1 MRTRT
6 VDNSENLPKTP
17 IENEPRLTIAE
28 TTGEVCG
35 MSTAQA
41 GRQIARAAGT
51 VMIAYI
57 LSTLVGIVRGM
68 VVSHAFGTSVSLDS
82 FNAANRVTELL
93 FNLTAGGALGS
104 AFIPMFTGFLTRK
117 DQKGAWRLASGVV
130 NSVLIV
136 LIVVSSLM
144 WIFAPFLVERGL
156 FALVPDSSAAQV
168 AETAR
173 LLRIMLPTVIIFG
186 ISGLVMG
193 MLNAHQV
200 FLWPALAPAAYSFG
214 IILGVWLLPASWGID
229 RLAFGTVLGASG
241 HLLLQL
247 PALLRLPARG
257 YELSAGFRDGPV
269 RKVLR
274 LMLPR
279 IFGAGIVQLNFV
291 ANTIISLSLGGGSAS
306 ALTWAFTLMLMPQAA
321 IAQSAGIASLP
332 TLSAQVEL
340 GKFEDFR
347 QTLSGI
353 IRVMLLLALPATIGL
368 VFLRVPLVRV
378 LYERGSFDATSTQMV
393 AWALLWYAL
402 GLTGHSL
409 VEVLS
414 RAFYA
419 MHDTKTP
426 VFVGAAAMTGNILL
440 SFFFSG
446 LFSRIGWLPL
456 GGLALAN
463 TMATAVECLVLFAI
477 MRRRLQGVGGKQ
489 ILRTGL
495 LALAASSAMG
505 LVLVGWMSVFGAL
518 NKFLVLGVGVALGVI
533 SYGVMLKL
541 LKVAELD
548 RALVRIKAKLAEK
561 G

>member
-1 MRTRT
+1 M
-6 VDNSENLPKTP
+6 DNPEELRKQVEESN
-17 IENEPRLTIAE
+17 
-28 TTGEVCG
+28 TG
-35 MSTAQA
+35 SAQA
-41 GRQIARAAGT
+41 GRQIARAAGI

-57 LSTLVGIVRGM
+57 LSTLVGVVRGM

-136 LIVVSSLM
+136 LVLVSTLM

-156 FALVPDSSAAQV
+156 FALVPDSSVAQL
-168 AETAR
+168 ADTAR

-200 FLWPALAPAAYSFG
+200 FLWPALAPAAYSLG
-214 IILGVWLLPASWGID
+214 IILGVVLLPESWGIE
-229 RLAFGTVLGASG
+229 RLAIGTVIGAMG

-247 PALLRLPARG
+247 PALFRLPARK
-257 YELSAGFRDGPV
+257 YDLAAGFRDGPV

-291 ANTIISLSLGGGSAS
+291 ANTIISLSLGAGSAS

-321 IAQSAGIASLP
+321 IAQSAGTASLP

-340 GKFEDFR
+340 GKTEDFR
-347 QTLSGI
+347 QTLSNI
-353 IRVMLLLALPATIGL
+353 VRVMLLLALPATVGL
-368 VFLRVPLVRV
+368 VLLRVPLVRV
-378 LYERGSFDATSTQMV
+378 LYERGSFDATSTRMV

-402 GLTGHSL
+402 GLIGHSL

-426 VFVGAAAMTGNILL
+426 VLVGVAAMTGNILL
-440 SFFFSG
+440 SFFFSR
-446 LFSRIGWLPL
+446 LFSQIGWLPL

-463 TMATAVECLVLFAI
+463 TTASAVECLVLLEI
-477 MRRRLQGVGGKQ
+477 MRRRLNGIEGKQ
-489 ILRTGL
+489 ILRTGA
-495 LALAASSAMG
+495 LALAGTAVMG
-505 LVLVGWMSVFGAL
+505 LVLFGWMTLFGDL
-518 NKFLVLGVGVALGVI
+518 NKFLVLTVGAVLGVLT
-533 SYGVMLKL
+533 YGAMLWL
-541 LKVAELD
+541 QKVPEAGAIV
-548 RALVRIKAKLAEK
+548 RRIKGKLAEK

>member
-1 MRTRT
+1 MKQMRKQG
-6 VDNSENLPKTP
+6 VDNFDERQKPLDLSN
-17 IENEPRLTIAE
+17 
-28 TTGEVCG
+28 TG
-35 MSTAQA
+35 SAQA
-41 GRQIARAAGT
+41 GRQIARAAGI
-51 VMIAYI
+51 VMIAYV

-68 VVSHAFGTSVSLDS
+68 VVSNAFGTSVSLDS

-104 AFIPMFTGFLTRK
+104 AFIPMFTGYLTRK

-136 LIVVSSLM
+136 LVLVSTLM

-156 FALVPDSSAAQV
+156 FALVPDSNAGQV

-214 IILGVWLLPASWGID
+214 IILGVWLLPDAWGID
-229 RLAFGTVLGASG
+229 RLAVGTVIGAGG

-247 PALLRLPARG
+247 PALFRLPARK
-257 YELSAGFRDGPV
+257 YELAAGFRDGPV

-291 ANTIISLSLGGGSAS
+291 ANTIISLSLGAGSAS

-321 IAQSAGIASLP
+321 IAQSAGTASLP

-340 GKFEDFR
+340 GKSDDFR
-347 QTLSGI
+347 QTLSSI
-353 IRVMLLLALPATIGL
+353 VRVMLLLALPATVGL
-368 VFLRVPLVRV
+368 ALLRVPLVRV

-426 VFVGAAAMTGNILL
+426 VFVGIAAMTGNILL
-440 SFFFSG
+440 SFFFSR
-446 LFSRIGWLPL
+446 LFSQIDWLPL

-463 TMATAVECLVLFAI
+463 TTATAVECLVLFAI
-477 MRRRLQGVGGKQ
+477 MRRRLNGIEGKQ
-489 ILRTGL
+489 ILRTGAM
-495 LALAASSAMG
+495 ALAGSSVMG
-505 LVLVGWMSVFGAL
+505 LVLFGWMTLFGEM
-518 NKFLVLGVGVALGVI
+518 NKFLVLAVGVALGVVV
-533 SYGVMLKL
+533 YAVMMWL
-541 LKVAELD
+541 LKVPEAGAIV
-548 RALVRIKAKLAEK
+548 RRIKGKLAEK

>member
-1 MRTRT
+1 
-6 VDNSENLPKTP
+6 VNNPEKLQKPLDLSS
-17 IENEPRLTIAE
+17 
-28 TTGEVCG
+28 TG
-35 MSTAQA
+35 SAQA
-41 GRQIARAAGT
+41 GRQIARAAGI

-57 LSTLVGIVRGM
+57 LSTMVGIVRGM

-104 AFIPMFTGFLTRK
+104 AFIPMFTGYLTRK

-136 LIVVSSLM
+136 LILASTLM

-156 FALVPDSSAAQV
+156 FALVPESNAAQV

-214 IILGVWLLPASWGID
+214 IILGVWLLPASWGIE
-229 RLAFGTVLGASG
+229 RLAIGTVIGAAG

-247 PALLRLPARG
+247 PALLHLPARN
-257 YELSAGFRDGPV
+257 YELAAGFRDDPV

-291 ANTIISLSLGGGSAS
+291 ANTIISLSLGAGSAS

-321 IAQSAGIASLP
+321 IAQSAGTASLP

-347 QTLSGI
+347 QTLSSI
-353 IRVMLLLALPATIGL
+353 VRVMLLLALPATIGL

-426 VFVGAAAMTGNILL
+426 VLVGVAAMTGNILL
-440 SFFFSG
+440 SFFFSR
-446 LFSRIGWLPL
+446 LFSQIGWLPL

-463 TMATAVECLVLFAI
+463 TTATAVECLVLFAI

-489 ILRTGL
+489 ILRTGA
-495 LALAASSAMG
+495 LALAGSTAMG
-505 LVLVGWMSVFGAL
+505 LVLFGWMALFGGI
-518 NKFLVLGVGVALGVI
+518 NKFLVLTVGVMLGVLV
-533 SYGVMLKL
+533 YGVMLKL
-541 LKVAELD
+541 LKVPELD
-548 RALVRIKAKLAEK
+548 AILLKIKGKLAEK

>member
-1 MRTRT
+1 MDKPEDLPQQ
-6 VDNSENLPKTP
+6 VDASS
-17 IENEPRLTIAE
+17 
-28 TTGEVCG
+28 TG
-35 MSTAQA
+35 SAQA
-41 GRQIARAAGT
+41 GRQIARAAGIVT
-51 VMIAYI
+51 IAYV
-57 LSTLVGIVRGM
+57 LSTLVGVVRGM

-82 FNAANRVTELL
+82 FNAAIRVTELL

-104 AFIPMFTGFLTRK
+104 AFIPMFTGYLTRK

-136 LIVVSSLM
+136 LILVSTLM
-144 WIFAPFLVERGL
+144 WIFAPFLVEHGL
-156 FALVPDSSAAQV
+156 FALVPDLSAVQV

-200 FLWPALAPAAYSFG
+200 FLWPALAPAAYSLG
-214 IILGVWLLPASWGID
+214 IILGVWLLPESWGIN
-229 RLAFGTVLGASG
+229 RLALGTVIGAGG

-247 PALLRLPARG
+247 PALFRLPARK
-257 YELSAGFRDGPV
+257 YELAAGFRDGPV
-269 RKVLR
+269 RRVLR

-279 IFGAGIVQLNFV
+279 VFGAGVVQLNFV
-291 ANTIISLSLGGGSAS
+291 ANTIISLSLGAGSAS
-306 ALTWAFTLMLMPQAA
+306 ALTYAFTLMLMPQAA
-321 IAQSAGIASLP
+321 IAQSAGTASLP

-340 GKFEDFR
+340 GKSEEFR

-353 IRVMLLLALPATIGL
+353 VRVMLLLALPATIGL

-378 LYERGSFDATSTQMV
+378 LYERGSFDAASTQMV

-426 VFVGAAAMTGNILL
+426 VVVGVIAMTGNILL
-440 SFFFSG
+440 SFAFSR
-446 LFSRIGWLPL
+446 LFSQIGWLPL

-463 TMATAVECLVLFAI
+463 TVATAVESLALMAI
-477 MRRRLQGVGGKQ
+477 MRRRLSGFGGKQ
-489 ILRTGL
+489 ILRTGA
-495 LALAASSAMG
+495 LALAASTVMG
-505 LVLVGWMSVFGAL
+505 LTLFAWMSWSESL
-518 NKFLVLGVGVALGVI
+518 NKFLVLAVGMVVGVVVYA
-533 SYGVMLKL
+533 VMLWL
-541 LKVAELD
+541 LKVPEAG
-548 RALVRIKAKLAEK
+548 AIVRQIKGRLAQK
-561 G
+561 S

>member
-1 MRTRT
+1 MKQMRIPS
-6 VDNSENLPKTP
+6 VENPEEIQKPLGVSS
-17 IENEPRLTIAE
+17 
-28 TTGEVCG
+28 TG
-35 MSTAQA
+35 SAQA
-41 GRQIARAAGT
+41 GRQIARAAGI
-51 VMIAYI
+51 VMIAYV

-68 VVSHAFGTSVSLDS
+68 VVSQAFGTSVSLDS

-104 AFIPMFTGFLTRK
+104 AFIPMFTGYLTRK

-136 LIVVSSLM
+136 LVAVSTLM

-200 FLWPALAPAAYSFG
+200 FLWPALAPAAYSLG
-214 IILGVWLLPASWGID
+214 IILGVWLLPKSWGIE
-229 RLAFGTVLGASG
+229 RLAIGTVIGASG

-247 PALLRLPARG
+247 PMLLRLPARK
-257 YELSAGFRDGPV
+257 YELAAGFRDGPV

-291 ANTIISLSLGGGSAS
+291 ANTIISLSLGAGSAS

-321 IAQSAGIASLP
+321 IAQSAGTASLP

-340 GKFEDFR
+340 GKSDDFR
-347 QTLSGI
+347 QTLSSI
-353 IRVMLLLALPATIGL
+353 IRVMLLLALPATVGL
-368 VFLRVPLVRV
+368 ALLRVPLVRV

-426 VFVGAAAMTGNILL
+426 VLVGVAAMTGNILL
-440 SFFFSG
+440 SFFFSR
-446 LFSRIGWLPL
+446 LFSQIGWLPL

-463 TMATAVECLVLFAI
+463 TVATAVECLVLLAI
-477 MRRRLQGVGGKQ
+477 MRRRLNGIDGKQ
-489 ILRTGL
+489 ILRTG
-495 LALAASSAMG
+495 ALAIIGSTMMG
-505 LVLVGWMSVFGAL
+505 LILFGWMALFGNF
-518 NKFLVLGVGVALGVI
+518 NKFLVLAVGVILGVGV
-533 SYGVMLKL
+533 YGVMLWL
-541 LKVAELD
+541 LKVPEAGAIV
-548 RALVRIKAKLAEK
+548 RRIKGKLAEK

>member
-1 MRTRT
+1 MG
-6 VDNSENLPKTP
+6 VDNSDERQKPLDVSS
-17 IENEPRLTIAE
+17 
-28 TTGEVCG
+28 TG
-35 MSTAQA
+35 SAQA
-41 GRQIARAAGT
+41 GRQIARAAGI
-51 VMIAYI
+51 VMIAYF
-57 LSTLVGIVRGM
+57 LSTLVGIVRGI
-68 VVSHAFGTSVSLDS
+68 VVSQAFGTSVSLDS

-104 AFIPMFTGFLTRK
+104 AFIPMFAGFLTRK

-136 LIVVSSLM
+136 LIAVSTLM

-200 FLWPALAPAAYSFG
+200 FLWPALAPAAYSLG
-214 IILGVWLLPASWGID
+214 IILGVWLLPEGWGIT
-229 RLAFGTVLGASG
+229 RLAIGTVIGSGG

-247 PALLRLPARG
+247 PALFRLPARK
-257 YELSAGFRDGPV
+257 YELAAGFRDGPV

-291 ANTIISLSLGGGSAS
+291 ANTIISLSLGAGSAS

-321 IAQSAGIASLP
+321 IAQSAGTASLP

-340 GKFEDFR
+340 GKSDDFR
-347 QTLSGI
+347 QTLSNI
-353 IRVMLLLALPATIGL
+353 IRVMLLLALPATVGL

-393 AWALLWYAL
+393 AWALLWYAQ

-426 VFVGAAAMTGNILL
+426 VLVGVAAMTGNILL
-440 SFFFSG
+440 SFFFSS
-446 LFSRIGWLPL
+446 LFSQIGWLPL

-463 TMATAVECLVLFAI
+463 TVATAVECLVLLAI
-477 MRRRLQGVGGKQ
+477 MRRRLSGIEGKQ
-489 ILRTGL
+489 ILRAGA
-495 LALAASSAMG
+495 LALAGSTVMG
-505 LVLVGWMSVFGAL
+505 LVLFGWMTLFGDL
-518 NKFLVLGVGVALGVI
+518 SKFLVLAVGVALGVVV
-533 SYGVMLKL
+533 YGVMLWM
-541 LKVAELD
+541 LKVPEAGAIV
-548 RALVRIKAKLAEK
+548 RRIKGKLAEK

>member
-1 MRTRT
+1 MDKSEELPQQ
-6 VDNSENLPKTP
+6 VDANGIGS
-17 IENEPRLTIAE
+17 
-28 TTGEVCG
+28 
-35 MSTAQA
+35 AQA
-41 GRQIARAAGT
+41 GRQIARAAGI
-51 VMIAYI
+51 VMIAYV
-57 LSTLVGIVRGM
+57 LSTLVGVVRGM

-104 AFIPMFTGFLTRK
+104 AFIPMFTGYLTRK

-136 LIVVSSLM
+136 LILVSTLM
-144 WIFAPFLVERGL
+144 WIFAPFLVEHGL
-156 FALVPDSSAAQV
+156 FALVPDSNALQV
-168 AETAR
+168 AETAH

-193 MLNAHQV
+193 MLNAHRV
-200 FLWPALAPAAYSFG
+200 FLWPALAPAAYSLG
-214 IILGVWLLPASWGID
+214 IILGVWLLPESWGID
-229 RLAFGTVLGASG
+229 RLAIGTVIGAGG

-247 PALLRLPARG
+247 PALFRLPARK
-257 YELSAGFRDGPV
+257 YELVAGFKDAPV
-269 RKVLR
+269 RRVLR

-279 IFGAGIVQLNFV
+279 IFGAGVVQLNFV
-291 ANTIISLSLGGGSAS
+291 VNTIISLSLGAGSAS
-306 ALTWAFTLMLMPQAA
+306 ALTYAFTLMLMPQAA
-321 IAQSAGIASLP
+321 IAQSAGTASLP
-332 TLSAQVEL
+332 TLSAQVEM
-340 GKFEDFR
+340 GKSEDFR

-353 IRVMLLLALPATIGL
+353 VRVMLLLALPATIGL
-368 VFLRVPLVRV
+368 VLLRVPLVRV

-426 VFVGAAAMTGNILL
+426 VVVGVIAMTGNILL
-440 SFFFSG
+440 SFA
-446 LFSRIGWLPL
+446 FSRLFNQIGWLPL

-463 TMATAVECLVLFAI
+463 TVATAVESLALMAI
-477 MRRRLQGVGGKQ
+477 MRRRLSGVGGKQ
-489 ILRTGL
+489 ILRTGA
-495 LALAASSAMG
+495 LALVASTVMG
-505 LVLVGWMSVFGAL
+505 LAVSAWMSWSGSL
-518 NKFLVLGVGVALGVI
+518 NKFLVLAVGMVVGVVVYAA
-533 SYGVMLKL
+533 MLWL
-541 LKVAELD
+541 LKVPEAG
-548 RALVRIKAKLAEK
+548 AIVRQIKGRLAQK

>member
-1 MRTRT
+1 M
-6 VDNSENLPKTP
+6 NNCEALPKQ
-17 IENEPRLTIAE
+17 AVADSS
-28 TTGEVCG
+28 G
-35 MSTAQA
+35 SAQA
-41 GRQIARAAGT
+41 GRQIARAAGI
-51 VMIAYI
+51 VMIAYV
-57 LSTLVGIVRGM
+57 LSTLVGIVRGV
-68 VVSHAFGTSVSLDS
+68 VVSSAFGTSVSLDS

-104 AFIPMFTGFLTRK
+104 AFIPMFTGYLTRK

-130 NSVLIV
+130 NSVLIA
-136 LIVVSSLM
+136 LILVSTLM
-144 WIFAPFLVERGL
+144 WIFAPFLVEHGL

-168 AETAR
+168 TETAH

-214 IILGVWLLPASWGID
+214 IILGVLLLPESWGIN
-229 RLAFGTVLGASG
+229 RLALGAVIGAAG

-247 PALLRLPARG
+247 PALFRLPARK
-257 YELSAGFRDGPV
+257 YALAAGFKDEPV

-291 ANTIISLSLGGGSAS
+291 ANTIISLSLGAGSAS

-321 IAQSAGIASLP
+321 IAQSAGTASLP

-340 GKFEDFR
+340 GKTDDFR

-353 IRVMLLLALPATIGL
+353 VRVMLLLALPATIGL
-368 VFLRVPLVRV
+368 ILLRVPLVRV

-402 GLTGHSL
+402 GLAGHSL

-426 VFVGAAAMTGNILL
+426 VLVGVAAMTGNILL
-440 SFFFSG
+440 SFFFSR
-446 LFSRIGWLPL
+446 LFSQIGWLPL

-463 TMATAVECLVLFAI
+463 TTATAVESLVLLMI
-477 MRRRLQGVGGKQ
+477 MRRRLSGLGGKQ
-489 ILRTGL
+489 ILRTGA
-495 LALAASSAMG
+495 LALAASTVMG
-505 LVLVGWMSVFGAL
+505 LVLFALMSFFGNY
-518 NKFLVLGVGVALGVI
+518 NKFLVLVVGVVLGVAV
-533 SYGVMLKL
+533 YAGMLWL
-541 LKVAELD
+541 LKVPEVGAIM
-548 RALVRIKAKLAEK
+548 RRIKGKLAQK

>member
-1 MRTRT
+1 MRIPS
-6 VDNSENLPKTP
+6 VENPEEIQKPLGVSS
-17 IENEPRLTIAE
+17 
-28 TTGEVCG
+28 TG
-35 MSTAQA
+35 SAQA
-41 GRQIARAAGT
+41 GRQIARAAGI
-51 VMIAYI
+51 VMIAYV

-68 VVSHAFGTSVSLDS
+68 VVSQAFGTSVSLDS

-104 AFIPMFTGFLTRK
+104 AFIPMFTGYLTRK

-136 LIVVSSLM
+136 LVAVSTLM

-200 FLWPALAPAAYSFG
+200 FLWPALAPAAYSLG
-214 IILGVWLLPASWGID
+214 IILGVWILPKSWGIE
-229 RLAFGTVLGASG
+229 RLAIGTVIGASG

-247 PALLRLPARG
+247 PMLLRLPARK
-257 YELSAGFRDGPV
+257 YELAAGFRDGPV

-291 ANTIISLSLGGGSAS
+291 ANTIISLSLGAGSAS

-321 IAQSAGIASLP
+321 IAQSAGTASLP

-340 GKFEDFR
+340 GKSDDFR
-347 QTLSGI
+347 QTLSSI
-353 IRVMLLLALPATIGL
+353 IRVMLLLALPATVGL
-368 VFLRVPLVRV
+368 ALLRVPLVRV

-426 VFVGAAAMTGNILL
+426 VLVGVAAMTGNILL
-440 SFFFSG
+440 SFFFSR
-446 LFSRIGWLPL
+446 LFSQIGWLPL

-463 TMATAVECLVLFAI
+463 TVATAVECLVLLAI
-477 MRRRLQGVGGKQ
+477 MRRRLNGIDGKQ
-489 ILRTGL
+489 ILRTG
-495 LALAASSAMG
+495 ALAIIGSTMMG
-505 LVLVGWMSVFGAL
+505 LILFGWMALFGNF
-518 NKFLVLGVGVALGVI
+518 NKFLVLAVGVILGVGV
-533 SYGVMLKL
+533 YGVMLWL
-541 LKVAELD
+541 LKVPEAGAIV
-548 RALVRIKAKLAEK
+548 RRIKGKLAEK

>member
-1 MRTRT
+1 
-6 VDNSENLPKTP
+6 VNNPEKLQKPLDLSD
-17 IENEPRLTIAE
+17 
-28 TTGEVCG
+28 TG
-35 MSTAQA
+35 SAQA
-41 GRQIARAAGT
+41 GRQIARAAGI

-57 LSTLVGIVRGM
+57 LSTMVGIVRGM

-104 AFIPMFTGFLTRK
+104 AFIPMFTGYLTRK

-136 LIVVSSLM
+136 LILASTLM

-156 FALVPDSSAAQV
+156 FALVPESNAAQV

-214 IILGVWLLPASWGID
+214 IILGVWLLPASWGIE
-229 RLAFGTVLGASG
+229 RLAIGTVIGASG

-247 PALLRLPARG
+247 PALLRLPARN
-257 YELSAGFRDGPV
+257 YELAAGFRDDPV

-291 ANTIISLSLGGGSAS
+291 ANTIISLSLGAGSAS

-321 IAQSAGIASLP
+321 IAQSAGTASLP

-347 QTLSGI
+347 QTLSSI
-353 IRVMLLLALPATIGL
+353 VRVMLLLALPATIGL

-426 VFVGAAAMTGNILL
+426 VFVGVAAMTGNILL
-440 SFFFSG
+440 SFFFSR
-446 LFSRIGWLPL
+446 LFSQIGWLPL

-463 TMATAVECLVLFAI
+463 TTATAVECLVLFAI

-489 ILRTGL
+489 ILRTGA
-495 LALAASSAMG
+495 LALAGSIMMG
-505 LVLVGWMSVFGAL
+505 LVLFGWMTLFGGI
-518 NKFLVLGVGVALGVI
+518 NKFLVLAVGVMLGVLT
-533 SYGVMLKL
+533 YGLMLKL
-541 LKVAELD
+541 LKVPELD
-548 RALVRIKAKLAEK
+548 AILLKIKGKLAEK

>member
-1 MRTRT
+1 
-6 VDNSENLPKTP
+6 L
-17 IENEPRLTIAE
+17 
-28 TTGEVCG
+28 
-35 MSTAQA
+35 
-41 GRQIARAAGT
+41 
-51 VMIAYI
+51 I
-57 LSTLVGIVRGM
+57 L
-68 VVSHAFGTSVSLDS
+68 A
-82 FNAANRVTELL
+82 
-93 FNLTAGGALGS
+93 
-104 AFIPMFTGFLTRK
+104 
-117 DQKGAWRLASGVV
+117 
-130 NSVLIV
+130 
-136 LIVVSSLM
+136 SSLM
-144 WIFAPFLVERGL
+144 WRFAPFLVGRGL
-156 FALVPDSSAAQV
+156 FGVVPESNAAQV
-168 AETAR
+168 AWTAR

-214 IILGVWLLPASWGID
+214 IILGVWLLPASWGIE
-229 RLAFGTVLGASG
+229 RLAIGTVIGAAG

-247 PALLRLPARG
+247 PALFRLPARK
-257 YELSAGFRDGPV
+257 YELAAGFRDAPV

-279 IFGAGIVQLNFV
+279 IFGAGLVQLNFV
-291 ANTIISLSLGGGSAS
+291 ANTIISLSPGAGSAS

-321 IAQSAGIASLP
+321 IAQSAGTASLP

-347 QTLSGI
+347 QTLSSI
-353 IRVMLLLALPATIGL
+353 VRVMLLLALPATVGL

-378 LYERGSFDATSTQMV
+378 LYERGRFDATSTQLV

-426 VFVGAAAMTGNILL
+426 VLVGVAAMTGNILL
-440 SFFFSG
+440 SFFFSR

-463 TMATAVECLVLFAI
+463 TTATAVECLGLFAI

-489 ILRTGL
+489 ILRTGA
-495 LALAASSAMG
+495 LALAGSTAMG
-505 LVLVGWMSVFGAL
+505 LVLFGWMALFGGI
-518 NKFLVLGVGVALGVI
+518 NKFLVLTVGVMLGVLV
-533 SYGVMLKL
+533 YGVMLKL
-541 LKVAELD
+541 LKVPELD
-548 RALVRIKAKLAEK
+548 ALLLKIKGKLAEK

>member
-1 MRTRT
+1 MKRMRNQG
-6 VDNSENLPKTP
+6 VDNSEALPTQAD
-17 IENEPRLTIAE
+17 LSSS
-28 TTGEVCG
+28 G
-35 MSTAQA
+35 SAQA
-41 GRQIARAAGT
+41 SRQIARAAGI
-51 VMIAYI
+51 VMIAYV
-57 LSTLVGIVRGM
+57 LSTLVGVVRGV

-104 AFIPMFTGFLTRK
+104 AFIPMFTGYLTRK

-136 LIVVSSLM
+136 LILVSTLM

-156 FALVPDSSAAQV
+156 FALVPDSSPVQV

-200 FLWPALAPAAYSFG
+200 FLWPALAPAAYSLG
-214 IILGVWLLPASWGID
+214 IILGVSLLPEAWGIT
-229 RLAFGTVLGASG
+229 RLAIGTVIGAGG

-247 PALLRLPARG
+247 PALFHLPARK
-257 YELSAGFRDGPV
+257 YELAAGFRDAPV
-269 RKVLR
+269 RRVLR

-291 ANTIISLSLGGGSAS
+291 ANTIISLSLGAGSAS

-321 IAQSAGIASLP
+321 IAQSAGTASLP

-340 GKFEDFR
+340 GKSDDFR
-347 QTLSGI
+347 QTLSSI
-353 IRVMLLLALPATIGL
+353 VRVMLLLALPATIGL
-368 VFLRVPLVRV
+368 ALLRVPLVRV

-426 VFVGAAAMTGNILL
+426 VLVGVVAMTGNILL
-440 SFFFSG
+440 SFVFSR
-446 LFSRIGWLPL
+446 LFSQIGWLPL

-463 TMATAVECLVLFAI
+463 TTATAVESLELMAI
-477 MRRRLQGVGGKQ
+477 MRRRLHGVGGRQ
-489 ILRTGL
+489 ILRTGVT
-495 LALAASSAMG
+495 AVAASTAMG
-505 LVLVGWMSVFGAL
+505 LVLFAWMSLFGEL
-518 NKFLVLGVGVALGVI
+518 NKFMVLAVGVALGVLV
-533 SYGVMLKL
+533 YGAMLWL
-541 LKVAELD
+541 LKVPEASTI
-548 RALVRIKAKLAEK
+548 VRRVKGKLAQK

>member
-1 MRTRT
+1 MNNPEELQRQ
-6 VDNSENLPKTP
+6 V
-17 IENEPRLTIAE
+17 E
-28 TTGEVCG
+28 TSSSGT
-35 MSTAQA
+35 SQA
-41 GRQIARAAGT
+41 GRQIARAAGI
-51 VMIAYI
+51 VMIAYL
-57 LSTLVGIVRGM
+57 LSTLVGVVRGM
-68 VVSHAFGTSVSLDS
+68 VVSHAYGTSVSLDS

-104 AFIPMFTGFLTRK
+104 AFIPMFTGYLTRK
-117 DQKGAWRLASGVV
+117 DLKGAWRLASGVV

-136 LIVVSSLM
+136 LILVTVLM
-144 WIFAPFLVERGL
+144 WFFAPFLVEHGL
-156 FALVPDSSAAQV
+156 FALVPDSNAVQV

-173 LLRIMLPTVIIFG
+173 LLRIMLPTVIVFG

-200 FLWPALAPAAYSFG
+200 FLWPALAPAAYSLG
-214 IILGVWLLPASWGID
+214 IILGVLLLPKSWGID
-229 RLAFGTVLGASG
+229 RLAIGTVIGAAG
-241 HLLLQL
+241 HLVLQI
-247 PALLRLPARG
+247 PALLRLPARK
-257 YELSAGFRDGPV
+257 YEPGAGFKDVPV
-269 RKVLR
+269 RGVLR

-291 ANTIISLSLGGGSAS
+291 ANTIISLSLGAGSAS

-321 IAQSAGIASLP
+321 IAQSAGTASLP

-340 GKFEDFR
+340 GKFEEFR
-347 QTLSGI
+347 EILSGI
-353 IRVMLLLALPATIGL
+353 VRVMLLLALPATVGL
-368 VFLRVPLVRV
+368 VLLRVPLVRV

-426 VFVGAAAMTGNILL
+426 VMVGIVAMTGNIVM
-440 SFFFSG
+440 SFGFAW
-446 LFSRIGWLPL
+446 LFSQIGWLPL

-463 TMATAVECLVLFAI
+463 TTATALESLALLAI
-477 MRRRLQGVGGKQ
+477 MRRRLKGVGGKQ
-489 ILRTGL
+489 IGRTGI
-495 LALAASSAMG
+495 LALAASAVMG
-505 LVLVGWMSVFGAL
+505 LALFAWMSWFGDA
-518 NKFLVLGVGVALGVI
+518 NKFLVLIVGVALGVVV
-533 SYGVMLKL
+533 YCVMLWL
-541 LKVAELD
+541 LKVPEASAIV
-548 RALVRIKAKLAEK
+548 RRIKGKFAQK

>member
-1 MRTRT
+1 MLG
-6 VDNSENLPKTP
+6 VNNPEKLQKPLDLSD
-17 IENEPRLTIAE
+17 
-28 TTGEVCG
+28 TGI
-35 MSTAQA
+35 AQA
-41 GRQIARAAGT
+41 GRQIARAAGI

-57 LSTLVGIVRGM
+57 LSTMVGIVRGM

-104 AFIPMFTGFLTRK
+104 AFIPMFTGYLTRK

-136 LIVVSSLM
+136 LILASTLM

-156 FALVPDSSAAQV
+156 FALVPESNAAQV

-214 IILGVWLLPASWGID
+214 IILGVWLLPASWGIE
-229 RLAFGTVLGASG
+229 RLAIGTVIGAAG

-247 PALLRLPARG
+247 PALLRLPARN
-257 YELSAGFRDGPV
+257 YELAAGFRDDPV

-291 ANTIISLSLGGGSAS
+291 ANTIISLSLGAGSAS

-321 IAQSAGIASLP
+321 IAQSAGTASLP

-347 QTLSGI
+347 QTLSSI
-353 IRVMLLLALPATIGL
+353 VRVMLLLALPATIGL

-426 VFVGAAAMTGNILL
+426 VLVGVAAMTGNILL
-440 SFFFSG
+440 SFFFSR
-446 LFSRIGWLPL
+446 LFNQIGWLPL

-463 TMATAVECLVLFAI
+463 TTATAVECLVLFAI

-489 ILRTGL
+489 ILRTGA
-495 LALAASSAMG
+495 LALAGSTVMG
-505 LVLVGWMSVFGAL
+505 LVLFGWMTLFGGI
-518 NKFLVLGVGVALGVI
+518 NKFLVLAVGVMLGVLV
-533 SYGVMLKL
+533 YGVMLKL
-541 LKVAELD
+541 LKVPELD
-548 RALVRIKAKLAEK
+548 AILLRIKGKLAEK

>member
-1 MRTRT
+1 MKQMRIIG
-6 VDNSENLPKTP
+6 VDNPVEVQKPLDVSS
-17 IENEPRLTIAE
+17 
-28 TTGEVCG
+28 TG
-35 MSTAQA
+35 SAQA
-41 GRQIARAAGT
+41 GRQIARAAGI
-51 VMIAYI
+51 VMIAYV
-57 LSTLVGIVRGM
+57 LSTLVGIVRGI
-68 VVSHAFGTSVSLDS
+68 VVSQAFGTSVSLDS

-104 AFIPMFTGFLTRK
+104 AFIPMFTGYLTRK
-117 DQKGAWRLASGVV
+117 DQTGAWRLASGVV

-136 LIVVSSLM
+136 LVAVSTLM

-200 FLWPALAPAAYSFG
+200 FLWPALAPAAYSLG
-214 IILGVWLLPASWGID
+214 IILGVWLLPKSWGIE
-229 RLAFGTVLGASG
+229 RLAIGTVIGASG

-247 PALLRLPARG
+247 PMLLRLPARK
-257 YELSAGFRDGPV
+257 YELAAGFRDGPV

-291 ANTIISLSLGGGSAS
+291 ANTIISLSLGAGSAS

-321 IAQSAGIASLP
+321 IAQSAGTASLP

-340 GKFEDFR
+340 GKSDDFR
-347 QTLSGI
+347 QTLSSI
-353 IRVMLLLALPATIGL
+353 IRVMLLLALPATVGL
-368 VFLRVPLVRV
+368 ALLRVPLVRV

-426 VFVGAAAMTGNILL
+426 VLVGVAAMTGNILL
-440 SFFFSG
+440 SFFFSRF
-446 LFSRIGWLPL
+446 FSQIGWLPL

-463 TMATAVECLVLFAI
+463 TVATAVECLVLLAI
-477 MRRRLQGVGGKQ
+477 MRRRLNGVGGKQ
-489 ILRTGL
+489 ILRTGA
-495 LALAASSAMG
+495 LALAGSTMMG
-505 LVLVGWMSVFGAL
+505 LILFGWMALFGNF
-518 NKFLVLGVGVALGVI
+518 NKFLVLAVGVILGVGV
-533 SYGVMLKL
+533 YGVMLWL
-541 LKVAELD
+541 LKVPEAGAIV
-548 RALVRIKAKLAEK
+548 RRIKGKLAEK

>member
-1 MRTRT
+1 MTNPEELQKR
-6 VDNSENLPKTP
+6 VEAGSS
-17 IENEPRLTIAE
+17 
-28 TTGEVCG
+28 G
-35 MSTAQA
+35 SAQA
-41 GRQIARAAGT
+41 GRQIARAAGI
-51 VMIAYI
+51 VMIAYL
-57 LSTLVGIVRGM
+57 LSTLVGVLRGV
-68 VVSHAFGTSVSLDS
+68 VVSNAFGTSVSLDS

-104 AFIPMFTGFLTRK
+104 AFIPMFTGYLTRK
-117 DQKGAWRLASGVV
+117 DLKGAWRLASGVV

-136 LIVVSSLM
+136 LILVSTLM

-156 FALVPDSSAAQV
+156 FALVPDSSAVQV
-168 AETAR
+168 AETAH

-214 IILGVWLLPASWGID
+214 IILGVWLLPETWGID
-229 RLAFGTVLGASG
+229 RLAIGTVMGAAG

-247 PALLRLPARG
+247 PALFRLPARK
-257 YELSAGFRDGPV
+257 YQVAAGFKDEGV

-279 IFGAGIVQLNFV
+279 IFGAGVVQLNFV
-291 ANTIISLSLGGGSAS
+291 ANTIISLSLGAGSAS

-321 IAQSAGIASLP
+321 IAQSAGTASLP

-340 GKFEDFR
+340 GKSDDFR
-347 QTLSGI
+347 QTLSSI
-353 IRVMLLLALPATIGL
+353 VRVMLLLALPATIGL
-368 VFLRVPLVRV
+368 VLLRVPLVRV

-426 VFVGAAAMTGNILL
+426 VLIGVLAMTGNILL
-440 SFFFSG
+440 SFFFSR
-446 LFSRIGWLPL
+446 LFRQIGWLPL

-463 TMATAVECLVLFAI
+463 TTATAVESLALLAI
-477 MRRRLQGVGGKQ
+477 MRRRLKGVGGKE
-489 ILRTGL
+489 ILRTGG
-495 LALAASSAMG
+495 LALAASTVMG
-505 LVLVGWMSVFGAL
+505 LALFAWMTLFGDM
-518 NKFLVLGVGVALGVI
+518 NKFLVLVVGVAVGVLA
-533 SYGVMLKL
+533 YGVMLWL
-541 LKVAELD
+541 LKVPEAGAII
-548 RALVRIKAKLAEK
+548 RRIKSKLAQK

>member
-1 MRTRT
+1 M
-6 VDNSENLPKTP
+6 NNCEALPKQ
-17 IENEPRLTIAE
+17 AVADSS
-28 TTGEVCG
+28 G
-35 MSTAQA
+35 SAQA
-41 GRQIARAAGT
+41 GRQIARAAGI
-51 VMIAYI
+51 VMIAYV
-57 LSTLVGIVRGM
+57 LSTLVGIVRGV
-68 VVSHAFGTSVSLDS
+68 VVSSAFGTSVSLDS

-104 AFIPMFTGFLTRK
+104 AFIPMFTGYLTRK

-130 NSVLIV
+130 NSVLIA
-136 LIVVSSLM
+136 LILVSTLM
-144 WIFAPFLVERGL
+144 WIFAPFLVEHGL

-168 AETAR
+168 TETAH

-214 IILGVWLLPASWGID
+214 IILGVLLLPESWGIN
-229 RLAFGTVLGASG
+229 RLALGAVIGAAG

-247 PALLRLPARG
+247 PALFRLPARK
-257 YELSAGFRDGPV
+257 YALAAGFKDEPV

-291 ANTIISLSLGGGSAS
+291 ANTIISLSLGAGSAS

-321 IAQSAGIASLP
+321 IAQSAGTASLP

-340 GKFEDFR
+340 GKTDDFR

-353 IRVMLLLALPATIGL
+353 VRVMLLLALPATIGL
-368 VFLRVPLVRV
+368 VLLRVPLVRV

-402 GLTGHSL
+402 GLAGHSL

-426 VFVGAAAMTGNILL
+426 VLVGVAAMTGNILL
-440 SFFFSG
+440 SFFFSR
-446 LFSRIGWLPL
+446 LFSQIGWLPL

-463 TMATAVECLVLFAI
+463 TTATAVESLVLLMI
-477 MRRRLQGVGGKQ
+477 MRRRLSGLGGKQ
-489 ILRTGL
+489 ILRTGA
-495 LALAASSAMG
+495 LALAASTVMG
-505 LVLVGWMSVFGAL
+505 LVLFALMSFFGNY
-518 NKFLVLGVGVALGVI
+518 NKFLVLVVGVVLGVAV
-533 SYGVMLKL
+533 YAGMLWL
-541 LKVAELD
+541 LKVPEA
-548 RALVRIKAKLAEK
+548 AAIVRRVKGKLAQK

>member
-1 MRTRT
+1 M
-6 VDNSENLPKTP
+6 DNPEKLQKPLDLSD
-17 IENEPRLTIAE
+17 
-28 TTGEVCG
+28 TGI
-35 MSTAQA
+35 TQA
-41 GRQIARAAGT
+41 GRQIARAAGI

-57 LSTLVGIVRGM
+57 LSTMVGIVRGM

-104 AFIPMFTGFLTRK
+104 AFIPMFTGYLTRK

-136 LIVVSSLM
+136 LILASTLM

-156 FALVPDSSAAQV
+156 FALVPESNAAQV

-214 IILGVWLLPASWGID
+214 IILGVWLLPASWGIE
-229 RLAFGTVLGASG
+229 RLAIGTVIGAAG

-247 PALLRLPARG
+247 PALLHLPARN
-257 YELSAGFRDGPV
+257 YELAAGFRDDPV

-291 ANTIISLSLGGGSAS
+291 ANTIISLSLGAGSAS

-321 IAQSAGIASLP
+321 IAQSAGTASLP

-347 QTLSGI
+347 QTLSSI
-353 IRVMLLLALPATIGL
+353 VRVMLLLALPATIGL

-426 VFVGAAAMTGNILL
+426 VLVGVAAMTGNILL
-440 SFFFSG
+440 SFFFSR
-446 LFSRIGWLPL
+446 LFSQIGWLPL

-463 TMATAVECLVLFAI
+463 TTATAVECLVLFAI

-489 ILRTGL
+489 ILRTGA
-495 LALAASSAMG
+495 LALTGSTAMG
-505 LVLVGWMSVFGAL
+505 LVLFGWMALFGGI
-518 NKFLVLGVGVALGVI
+518 NKFLVLAVGVMLGVLV
-533 SYGVMLKL
+533 YGVMLKL
-541 LKVAELD
+541 LKVPELD
-548 RALVRIKAKLAEK
+548 AILLKIKGKLAEK

>member
-1 MRTRT
+1 MRIPS
-6 VDNSENLPKTP
+6 VENPEEIQKPLGVSS
-17 IENEPRLTIAE
+17 
-28 TTGEVCG
+28 TG
-35 MSTAQA
+35 SAQA
-41 GRQIARAAGT
+41 GRQIARAAGI
-51 VMIAYI
+51 VMIAYV

-68 VVSHAFGTSVSLDS
+68 VVSQAFGTSVSLDS

-104 AFIPMFTGFLTRK
+104 AFIPMFTGYLTRK

-136 LIVVSSLM
+136 LVAVSTLM

-200 FLWPALAPAAYSFG
+200 FLWPALAPAAYSLG
-214 IILGVWLLPASWGID
+214 IILGVWLLPKSWGIE
-229 RLAFGTVLGASG
+229 RLAIGTVIGASG

-247 PALLRLPARG
+247 PMLLRLPARK
-257 YELSAGFRDGPV
+257 YELAAGFRDGPV

-291 ANTIISLSLGGGSAS
+291 ANTIISLSLGAGSAS

-321 IAQSAGIASLP
+321 IAQSAGTASLP

-340 GKFEDFR
+340 GKSDDFR
-347 QTLSGI
+347 QTLSSI
-353 IRVMLLLALPATIGL
+353 IRVMLLLALPATVGL
-368 VFLRVPLVRV
+368 ALLRVPLVRV

-426 VFVGAAAMTGNILL
+426 VLVGVAAMTGNILL
-440 SFFFSG
+440 SFFFSR
-446 LFSRIGWLPL
+446 LFSQIGWLPL

-463 TMATAVECLVLFAI
+463 TVATAVECLVLLAI
-477 MRRRLQGVGGKQ
+477 MRRRLNGIDGKQ
-489 ILRTGL
+489 ILRTG
-495 LALAASSAMG
+495 ALAIIGSTMMG
-505 LVLVGWMSVFGAL
+505 LILIGWMALFGNF
-518 NKFLVLGVGVALGVI
+518 NKFLVLAVGVILGVGV
-533 SYGVMLKL
+533 YGVMLWL
-541 LKVAELD
+541 LKVPEAGAIV
-548 RALVRIKAKLAEK
+548 RRIKGKLAEK

>member
-1 MRTRT
+1 M
-6 VDNSENLPKTP
+6 NNCEALPKQ
-17 IENEPRLTIAE
+17 AVADSS
-28 TTGEVCG
+28 G
-35 MSTAQA
+35 SAQA
-41 GRQIARAAGT
+41 GRQIARAAGI
-51 VMIAYI
+51 VMIAYV
-57 LSTLVGIVRGM
+57 LSTLVGIVRGV
-68 VVSHAFGTSVSLDS
+68 VVSSAFGTSVSLDS

-104 AFIPMFTGFLTRK
+104 AFIPMFTGYLTRK

-130 NSVLIV
+130 NSVLIA
-136 LIVVSSLM
+136 LILVSTLM
-144 WIFAPFLVERGL
+144 WIFAPFLVEHGL

-168 AETAR
+168 TETAH

-214 IILGVWLLPASWGID
+214 IILGVLLLPESWGIN
-229 RLAFGTVLGASG
+229 RLALGAVIGAAG

-247 PALLRLPARG
+247 PALFRLPARK
-257 YELSAGFRDGPV
+257 YALAAGFKDEPV

-291 ANTIISLSLGGGSAS
+291 ANTIISLSLGAGSAS

-321 IAQSAGIASLP
+321 IAQSAGTASLP

-340 GKFEDFR
+340 GKTDDFR

-353 IRVMLLLALPATIGL
+353 VRVMLLLALPATIGL
-368 VFLRVPLVRV
+368 VLLRVPLVRV

-402 GLTGHSL
+402 GLAGHSL

-426 VFVGAAAMTGNILL
+426 VLVGVAAMTGNILL
-440 SFFFSG
+440 SFFFSR
-446 LFSRIGWLPL
+446 LFSQIGWLPL

-463 TMATAVECLVLFAI
+463 TTATAVESLVLLMI
-477 MRRRLQGVGGKQ
+477 MRRRLSGLGGKQ
-489 ILRTGL
+489 ILRTGA
-495 LALAASSAMG
+495 LALAASTVMG
-505 LVLVGWMSVFGAL
+505 LVLFALMSFFGNY
-518 NKFLVLGVGVALGVI
+518 NKFLVLVVGVVLGVAV
-533 SYGVMLKL
+533 YAGMLWL
-541 LKVAELD
+541 LKVPEVGAIM
-548 RALVRIKAKLAEK
+548 RRIKGKLAQK

>member
-1 MRTRT
+1 MNNPEKLQKPL
-6 VDNSENLPKTP
+6 DLSD
-17 IENEPRLTIAE
+17 
-28 TTGEVCG
+28 TG
-35 MSTAQA
+35 SAQA
-41 GRQIARAAGT
+41 GRQIARAAGI

-57 LSTLVGIVRGM
+57 LSTMVGIVRGM

-104 AFIPMFTGFLTRK
+104 AFIPMFTGYLTRK

-136 LIVVSSLM
+136 LILASTLM

-156 FALVPDSSAAQV
+156 FALVPESNAAQV

-214 IILGVWLLPASWGID
+214 IILGVWLLPASWGIE
-229 RLAFGTVLGASG
+229 RLAIGTVIGAAG

-247 PALLRLPARG
+247 PALLRLPARN
-257 YELSAGFRDGPV
+257 YELAAGFRDDPV

-291 ANTIISLSLGGGSAS
+291 ANTIISLSLGAGSAS

-321 IAQSAGIASLP
+321 IAQSAGTASLP

-347 QTLSGI
+347 QTLSSI
-353 IRVMLLLALPATIGL
+353 VRVMLLLALPATIGL

-426 VFVGAAAMTGNILL
+426 VLVGVAAMTGNILL
-440 SFFFSG
+440 SFFFSR
-446 LFSRIGWLPL
+446 LFSQIGWLPL

-463 TMATAVECLVLFAI
+463 TTATAVECLVLFAI

-489 ILRTGL
+489 ILRTGA
-495 LALAASSAMG
+495 LALAGSTVMG
-505 LVLVGWMSVFGAL
+505 LVLFGWMTLSGDL
-518 NKFLVLGVGVALGVI
+518 NKFLVLAVGVMLGVLT
-533 SYGVMLKL
+533 YGLMLKL
-541 LKVAELD
+541 LKVPELD
-548 RALVRIKAKLAEK
+548 AILLKIKGKLAEK

>member
-1 MRTRT
+1 MRIQS
-6 VDNSENLPKTP
+6 VDKSEELPQQVDANG
-17 IENEPRLTIAE
+17 I
-28 TTGEVCG
+28 G
-35 MSTAQA
+35 SAQA
-41 GRQIARAAGT
+41 GRQIARAAGI
-51 VMIAYI
+51 VMIAYV
-57 LSTLVGIVRGM
+57 LSTLVGVVRGM

-104 AFIPMFTGFLTRK
+104 AFIPMFTGYLTRK

-136 LIVVSSLM
+136 LILVSTLM
-144 WIFAPFLVERGL
+144 WIFAPFLVEHGL
-156 FALVPDSSAAQV
+156 FALVPDSNALQV
-168 AETAR
+168 AETAH

-193 MLNAHQV
+193 MLNAHRV
-200 FLWPALAPAAYSFG
+200 FLWPALAPATYSLG
-214 IILGVWLLPASWGID
+214 IILGVWLLPESWGID
-229 RLAFGTVLGASG
+229 RLAIGTVIGAGG

-247 PALLRLPARG
+247 PALFRLPARK
-257 YELSAGFRDGPV
+257 YELAAGFRDGPV
-269 RKVLR
+269 RRVLR

-291 ANTIISLSLGGGSAS
+291 ANTIISLSLGAGSAS
-306 ALTWAFTLMLMPQAA
+306 ALTYAFTLMLMPQAA
-321 IAQSAGIASLP
+321 IAQSAGTASLP

-340 GKFEDFR
+340 GKTEDFR

-353 IRVMLLLALPATIGL
+353 VRVMLLLALPATIGL
-368 VFLRVPLVRV
+368 ALLRVPLVRV

-426 VFVGAAAMTGNILL
+426 VVVGVIAMTGNILL
-440 SFFFSG
+440 SFA
-446 LFSRIGWLPL
+446 FSRLFNQIGWLPL

-463 TMATAVECLVLFAI
+463 TVATAVESLALMAI
-477 MRRRLQGVGGKQ
+477 MRRRLSGVGGKQ
-489 ILRTGL
+489 ILRTGA
-495 LALAASSAMG
+495 LALVASTVMG
-505 LVLVGWMSVFGAL
+505 LAVSAWMSWSGSL
-518 NKFLVLGVGVALGVI
+518 NKFLVLAVGMVVGVVVYAA
-533 SYGVMLKL
+533 MLWL
-541 LKVAELD
+541 LKVPEAG
-548 RALVRIKAKLAEK
+548 AIVRQIKGRLAQK

>member
-1 MRTRT
+1 M
-6 VDNSENLPKTP
+6 DNTEALPNQEDTS
-17 IENEPRLTIAE
+17 
-28 TTGEVCG
+28 GSG
-35 MSTAQA
+35 SAQA
-41 GRQIARAAGT
+41 GRQIARAAGI
-51 VMIAYI
+51 VMIAYV
-57 LSTLVGIVRGM
+57 LSTLVGVVRGM

-104 AFIPMFTGFLTRK
+104 AFIPMFTGYLTRK
-117 DQKGAWRLASGVV
+117 DPKGAWRLASGVV

-136 LIVVSSLM
+136 LILVSTLM

-156 FALVPDSSAAQV
+156 FALVPDSNVTQV
-168 AETAR
+168 AETVR
-173 LLRIMLPTVIIFG
+173 LLRMMLPTVIIFG

-193 MLNAHQV
+193 MLNGHQV
-200 FLWPALAPAAYSFG
+200 FLWPALAPAAYSLG
-214 IILGVWLLPASWGID
+214 IILGVLLLPESWGIT
-229 RLAFGTVLGASG
+229 RLAVGTVIGAGG

-247 PALLRLPARG
+247 PALFRLPARN
-257 YELSAGFRDGPV
+257 YDLTAGFKDRPV
-269 RKVLR
+269 RSVLR

-321 IAQSAGIASLP
+321 IAQSAGTASLP

-340 GKFEDFR
+340 GKFDEFR

-353 IRVMLLLALPATIGL
+353 VRVMLLLALPATVGL
-368 VFLRVPLVRV
+368 VFLRVPLVRA
-378 LYERGSFDATSTQMV
+378 LYERGSFDATSTHMV

-402 GLTGHSL
+402 GLIGHSL

-426 VFVGAAAMTGNILL
+426 VLVGVVAMTGNILL
-440 SFFFSG
+440 SFVFSR

-463 TMATAVECLVLFAI
+463 TTATAVESLALMAI
-477 MRRRLQGVGGKQ
+477 MSRRLQGVGGRQ
-489 ILRTGL
+489 ILRTGI
-495 LALAASSAMG
+495 LALAASAVMG
-505 LVLVGWMSVFGAL
+505 LALFAWMSFFGDF
-518 NKFLVLGVGVALGVI
+518 NKFLVLVVGVGLGIAV
-533 SYGVMLKL
+533 YGVMLWL
-541 LKVAELD
+541 LKVPEAGSIV
-548 RALVRIKAKLAEK
+548 RRIKGKLAQK